1 MLEVNLAIVNRF
13 PCFDN
18 TYFFN
23 EKQVSNK
30 KIIMYH
36 KGVRLKVLRL
46 AGNEIMIL
54 VENSKKSNF
63 LLSHELL

>member
-1 MLEVNLAIVNRF
+1 
-13 PCFDN
+13 
-18 TYFFN
+18 
-23 EKQVSNK
+23 
-30 KIIMYH
+30 MYH